1 MMFLSANSEPKIRVF
16 AGLIETRK
24 NTNMRNNNFNKKAL
38 TLIALALT
46 AGAFAQNHPMQQV
59 LPPTDANA
67 QIDEGLM
74 SLPNLTGGYSLP
86 VAQKAKADSN
96 KIAGY
101 NPANG
106 TVTISKGSNLVT
118 TFGRPLSAKGE
129 LGSVAKVQ
137 AGRDELSLIADNVGI
152 QTVFGADNRTRIN
165 PTTSYPWTTVCKLY
179 MRFPD
184 GSNWIASGVIV
195 NRKYMLTAGHCVY
208 SAANG
213 GWASQIRVVPAQNG
227 SYAPYG
233 SAYATYMRSY
243 VGWTRDRNFDY
254 DLALVTL
261 DRNIGTSTGWL
272 GYAALSSINGMTV
285 NTAGYPGDRDGGANM
300 YFTSGTISSSSSLT
314 YYTYMDIK
322 GGQSG
327 SGVWR
332 LLNGNR
338 HVIGVVSW
346 ESPSI
351 NGGPRITSSRFTDIT
366 NWINSGF

>member
-1 MMFLSANSEPKIRVF
+1 MRQLNI
-16 AGLIETRK
+16 TK
-24 NTNMRNNNFNKKAL
+24 NTLVVA
-38 TLIALALT
+38 ALALV
-46 AGAFAQNHPMQQV
+46 AGAFAQNHPLQHV
-59 LPPTDANA
+59 LPPSDANA
-67 QIDEGLM
+67 QIDESLL
-74 SLPNLTGGYSLP
+74 SLPNLTGGYSIP
-86 VAQKAKADSN
+86 GAQRTFADSN

-101 NPANG
+101 NPATQ
-106 TVTISKGSNLVT
+106 TVTIQKGANLVT
-118 TFGRPLSAKGE
+118 TFGKTLSTKSE

-137 AGRDELSLIADNVGI
+137 QGMDELSLRAEAANQRI
-152 QTVFGADNRTRIN
+152 FGGDDRVRIN
-165 PTTSYPWTTVCKLY
+165 PTTGYPWSTVCKLY

-184 GSNWIASGVIV
+184 GSNWIASGVMI

-213 GWASQIRVVPAQNG
+213 GWATRIQVVPAQNG
-227 SYAPYG
+227 GYAPFG

-261 DRNIGTSTGWL
+261 DRNIGNSTGWL
-272 GYAALSSINGMTV
+272 GYASISSINGMTV

-300 YFTSGTISSSSSLT
+300 YFTSGTIANSSSLT
-314 YYTYMDIK
+314 YYTYMDIM

-338 HVIGVVSW
+338 HVLGVVSW
-346 ESPSI
+346 ESSSI
-351 NGGPRITSSRFTDIT
+351 NGGPRITSSRFADIT

>member
-1 MMFLSANSEPKIRVF
+1 MRHNLKINLV
-16 AGLIETRK
+16 
-24 NTNMRNNNFNKKAL
+24 
-38 TLIALALT
+38 ALALAIT
-46 AGAFAQNHPMQQV
+46 GGAMAQNHPLQHV

-67 QIDEGLM
+67 KIDEAQL
-74 SLPNLTGGYSLP
+74 SLPNLTGGYTLP
-86 VAQKAKADSN
+86 VAQRAQRDSN

-101 NPANG
+101 NPATGN
-106 TVTISKGSNLVT
+106 VTLSKGSNLVT
-118 TFGRPLSAKGE
+118 TFGRALSASSNE
-129 LGSVAKVQ
+129 GSVAKVD
-137 AGRDELSLIADNVGI
+137 AGMDELSILANHAGI
-152 QTVFGADNRTRIN
+152 NTVFGADDRVRIN
-165 PTTSYPWTTVCKLY
+165 PTTGYPWSTVCKLY

-184 GSNWIASGVIV
+184 GSNWIASGVMI
-195 NRKYMLTAGHCVY
+195 NAKYMLTAGHCVY

-213 GWASQIRVVPAQNG
+213 GWATRIQVVPAQNG
-227 SYAPYG
+227 SYAPFG

-261 DRNIGTSTGWL
+261 DRNIGNSTGWL
-272 GYAALSSINGMTV
+272 GYASIGSINGMTV

-300 YFTSGTISSSSSLT
+300 YFTSGTIATSSSLT

-332 LLNGNR
+332 LLNGQR
-338 HVIGVVSW
+338 HVLGVVSW

-351 NGGPRITSSRFTDIT
+351 NGGPRITSSRFTDIS